1 MHTECDLVETELAAC
16 AGQSNEERKR
26 ALRIRPDYA
35 AITEELQMLVRS
47 GRFRDCWDLP
57 PEEAFARLGVG
68 LALGSDDWV
77 HINWYGPLEIWR
89 DPEHQVSDIL
99 YNGPPEEPFY
109 VVQRGAMVCTGVT
122 AHPDWITWTQ
132 HQLLLRDMKVLP
144 YVLDWPPMA
153 QGVADLLRYAITGP
167 PVSRMGRSLSIRLLP
182 ERWRTLDDLVQA
194 HIISREASE
203 LLLAGLASG
212 ASLLVAGP
220 TGSGKTTLTA
230 ALTQAVGQR
239 MRLVFVEDGGELPR
253 SPNSL
258 HLEAPAEE
266 GGFTRAVTFALRQKP
281 NYIIVGEVRG
291 GEAMAMLQAAAT
303 GHPGVGTIHAG
314 GVQGA
319 LRNLERMAMLGLA
332 AEAGGGGQA
341 AAQIVRGLI
350 TSDTVNLIVVTIGQ
364 TARGRRAVLSIEE
377 VLRQGAQG
385 QSGDVFPTNTL
396 FSYDQYYERLVQTGN
411 VNAAWGLGRF

>member
-57 PEEAFARLGVG
+57 PEEAFTRLGVG
-68 LALGSDDWV
+68 QALGSDDWV

-194 HIISREASE
+194 HI
-203 LLLAGLASG
+203 
-212 ASLLVAGP
+212 
-220 TGSGKTTLTA
+220 
-230 ALTQAVGQR
+230 
-239 MRLVFVEDGGELPR
+239 
-253 SPNSL
+253 
-258 HLEAPAEE
+258 
-266 GGFTRAVTFALRQKP
+266 
-281 NYIIVGEVRG
+281 
-291 GEAMAMLQAAAT
+291 
-303 GHPGVGTIHAG
+303 
-314 GVQGA
+314 
-319 LRNLERMAMLGLA
+319 
-332 AEAGGGGQA
+332 
-341 AAQIVRGLI
+341 
-350 TSDTVNLIVVTIGQ
+350 
-364 TARGRRAVLSIEE
+364 
-377 VLRQGAQG
+377 
-385 QSGDVFPTNTL
+385 
-396 FSYDQYYERLVQTGN
+396 
-411 VNAAWGLGRF
+411 